1 MPKFL
6 LALVL
11 GVLLSEKWLVSEAR
25 TPTYGVKLCGREFI
39 RAVIFTCGGSRW
51 RRAENAAIQPL
62 LTFFPSSEK
71 MLEILR
77 LKLCLKKEILVLS
90 LGEILQ
96 KHLMQH
102 HYPMNGIQS
111 IPPNRIPLTIM
122 GVGKVGRAMPSP
134 KSPGLWIAEPE
145 MLWKA

>member
-51 RRAENAAIQPL
+51 RRA
-62 LTFFPSSEK
+62 EK